1 MSNFDAGKMMNT
13 KQRVVII
20 GGGFGGLYTA
30 RALRKAA
37 VSIVLIDKRNFHLF
51 QPLLYQVATGALS
64 PANIAT
70 PLRAI
75 LKHQP
80 NVTTLL
86 GEVEDIDAQARQV
99 KLQDGTQIG
108 YDLLIIAA
116 GVRYNY
122 FGNEQW
128 EKFAP
133 SLKTIEDATEIR
145 RKVLNAFEQ
154 AEKSTDAEHIK
165 ELLTFVVIGGGPTGV
180 ELAGA
185 LGEIAHHT
193 LKHDFRR
200 IDTTK
205 TQVILLEGTD
215 RILPPYQP
223 DLSRRAAKD
232 LARLGVTVRT
242 NCMVTDIQPNSVT
255 IKVGDK
261 TEKIATQVTLW
272 AAGVQGVTLAK
283 KIAAATG
290 AELDRSGRIVVEATC
305 QIKNHPEI
313 FVIGDL
319 ANFSHQDGKPLP
331 GVAQVAIQQG
341 KYVASLIEAQLAG
354 QTLPPFQYKDLGSMA
369 TIGRSAAVA
378 EMGNLHL
385 VGLLGWLAWLFV
397 HLINLVEFENRL
409 LILLQWGWSYATHN
423 RAARLITGK

>member
-20 GGGFGGLYTA
+20 GGGFGGLYTV

-99 KLQDGTQIG
+99 KLQDGTEIG
-108 YDLLIIAA
+108 YDLLIIAT

-154 AEKSTDAEHIK
+154 AEKSTDAEHIM

-232 LARLGVTVRT
+232 LAMLGVTVRT

-319 ANFSHQDGKPLP
+319 ANFSHQGGKPLP

-354 QTLPPFQYKDLGSMA
+354 QTRPPFQYKDLGSMA